1 MSEAVDNLVIR
12 AATAVDVP
20 AVVQMIGAVFDE
32 YRFVYEPAIEV
43 PDILTLE
50 TTYAAPHVFFV
61 GVADG
66 VVVGSVGVK
75 RYPPNAAEIK
85 RLYLAAAQR
94 GKGWGRR
101 LLEWSIGWAQAQHV
115 QTITAW
121 SDTRFTD
128 AIVCTCAAAS

>member
-1 MSEAVDNLVIR
+1 M
-12 AATAVDVP
+12 
-20 AVVQMIGAVFDE
+20 
-32 YRFVYEPAIEV
+32 
-43 PDILTLE
+43 
-50 TTYAAPHVFFV
+50 

-128 AIVCTCAAAS
+128 AHRLYLRSGFTQDAERVLEDDPNDSREYRFVRNF